1 MPHIRLAHAL
11 TWPPFAY
18 VAHGQSVGTAVEV
31 ARTVMAR
38 IDWTLSFVPVAFD
51 ELAATVLAGH
61 ADGMLPFGRN
71 LEREK
76 LFDFTEPLI
85 HSGGALYVLAPAP
98 TPQGLAEMAGKTVVS
113 PKTGPLV
120 AYIRNS
126 YSAVRVVPA
135 ADYEESLQL
144 LVDGKADAAA
154 LNDVVGGALA
164 ARLYPGR
171 ITPAARRFLQI
182 PLCIAVAR
190 GKHQAFVAECDH
202 GLGLIQADGTWER
215 LTRVEGAN

>member
-18 VAHGQSVGTAVEV
+18 VADGKSLGTGVEV
-31 ARTVMAR
+31 ARAVLAR
-38 IDWTLSFVPVAFD
+38 IGYTYTFVPVAFD
-51 ELAATVLAGH
+51 EQMATVLAGH

-76 LFDFTEPLI
+76 LFDFSEPLI
-85 HSGGALYVLAPAP
+85 HSGGALYVRAPAP

-126 YSAVRVVPA
+126 YSAVTVVPA
-135 ADYEESLQL
+135 ADYEESLKL
-144 LVDGKADAAA
+144 LVEGKADAAA

-164 ARLYPGR
+164 ARLYPGKV
-171 ITPAARRFLQI
+171 TPAARRFLEI
-182 PLCIAVAR
+182 PLCIAVAK
-190 GKHQAFVAECDH
+190 GKCQAFIDDFDRGLAE
-202 GLGLIQADGTWER
+202 LRADGGWDV
-215 LTRVEGAN
+215 LNQGA